1 MPSKAIKSVR
11 VVLPTSCPVSDRIY
25 DDFWTQT
32 PLGMAEFSDVPL
44 KSPPEDQTHHG
55 FFPASYIT
63 KYLEEYLDMHIY
75 GGKTLR
81 DRVLLGHE
89 VTSAVK
95 DASKWNVLCE
105 ASEEVF
111 ITRRLVVASGLT
123 SKPHQPLLPDRAAFI
138 GEVLHH
144 RDFGQSSLLNNAR
157 VVTIAVLGGG
167 KSAADVVYACAKA
180 SKSVSWILRENGCGP
195 AAHVRATGRGPYS
208 DSVSMFNT
216 RISSSLSPSIFSS
229 QSGWSWL
236 LHGTYLG
243 RKFVDWIWTSADRQ
257 NRSYAGYQTRQG
269 SGSGFEKLEPD
280 TPYVMDFRPLN

>member
-1 MPSKAIKSVR
+1 
-11 VVLPTSCPVSDRIY
+11 
-25 DDFWTQT
+25 
-32 PLGMAEFSDVPL
+32 MAEFSDVPL
-44 KSPPEDQTHHG
+44 DFPPEDQTHHG

-81 DRVLLGHE
+81 NRVLLGHK

-95 DASKWNVLCE
+95 DASKWNVLCG
-105 ASEEVF
+105 ASEEIF

-123 SKPHQPLLPDRAAFI
+123 SKPHQPLLPNRAAFI

-144 RDFGQSSLLNNAR
+144 RDFGQSSLLNNPR
-157 VVTIAVLGGG
+157 VVTVAVLGGG

-180 SKSVSWILRENGCGP
+180 GKSVSWILRENGCGP
-195 AAHVRATGRGPYS
+195 AAHGRAVGRGPYPNS
-208 DSVSMFNT
+208 ISMFNT
-216 RISSSLSPSIFSS
+216 RISSSLSPSIFAS

-243 RKFVDWIWTSADRQ
+243 RKFVDWVWTSADRQ

-269 SGSGFEKLEPD
+269 SGIGFEKLEPD
-280 TPYVMDFRPLN
+280 TPYVMHFPVL